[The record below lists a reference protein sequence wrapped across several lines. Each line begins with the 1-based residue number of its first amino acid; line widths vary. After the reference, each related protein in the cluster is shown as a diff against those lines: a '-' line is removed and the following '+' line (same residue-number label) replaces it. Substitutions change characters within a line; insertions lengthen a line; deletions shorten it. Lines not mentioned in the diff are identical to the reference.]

1 MVLTWYF
8 KYLLNDNYS
17 STALH
22 VWYMKY
28 NGENHQGEK
37 CNVSYGE
44 IKVNIRFLLRNN
56 KFKCYIST

>member
-1 MVLTWYF
+1 MVLTLYF

-28 NGENHQGEK
+28 NRENHQGEK
-37 CNVSYGE
+37 CNVSNGE
-44 IKVNIRFLLRNN
+44 IKVIRFLFRDN
-56 KFKCYIST
+56 KFQCYISI